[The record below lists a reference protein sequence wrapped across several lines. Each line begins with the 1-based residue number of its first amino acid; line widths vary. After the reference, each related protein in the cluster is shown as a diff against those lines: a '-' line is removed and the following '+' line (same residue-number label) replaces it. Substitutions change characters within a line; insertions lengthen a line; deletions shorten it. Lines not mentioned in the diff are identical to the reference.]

1 MGAVPQPA
9 TIFAHARLLPAAHR
23 SMSAHPFL
31 AGLRHSPDYL
41 LQNLDLVNRR
51 GLVVHI
57 NENIYRQAS
66 FLDERM
72 FTPHT
77 QGAWFPLELLFEATR
92 ELTPPQAPH
101 YIFHTGHCGSTL
113 ISRLLGEL
121 PRAFS
126 LREPLT
132 LLALAMMQR
141 ELDMPG
147 TALDGDAWRRL
158 LHLSLQLLSRTY
170 RKDDRPLIKLTSG
183 AGNLAEMLLARNRES
198 RAVLLYLPLET
209 WLATMLR
216 AEETRENGRAY
227 AAAWLADFHRLTG
240 RTDIRQGTLNDAQQF
255 SLNWLTELLC
265 FKRTRDAAPG
275 RTRLLDF
282 ETFLAAPA
290 EQLEILADFL
300 ELDTS
305 RNQAEVL
312 VNGPWMQCY
321 AKIPSQRF
329 DREMRRRELDEARQ
343 RLAAEIRAGLTWAE
357 SLCRETPVLA
367 PLAVHLHTH

>member
-1 MGAVPQPA
+1 MGTISQPA
-9 TIFAHARLLPAAHR
+9 TIFAHAHLFSAVHR
-23 SMSAHPFL
+23 SMSTHPFL
-31 AGLRHSPDYL
+31 AGLRQSPDYL

-57 NENIYRQAS
+57 NESIYRQAS

-77 QGAWFPLELLFEATR
+77 QGAWFPLEMLFEATR
-92 ELTPPQAPH
+92 GLTVPLAPH
-101 YIFHTGHCGSTL
+101 YIFHVGHCGSTL

-121 PRAFS
+121 PRVFS

-132 LLALAMMQR
+132 LLALAITQR
-141 ELDMPG
+141 ELDTPG
-147 TALDGDAWRRL
+147 APLDGNAWRRL
-158 LHLSLQLLSRTY
+158 LQLSLQLLSRTY
-170 RKDDRPLIKLTSG
+170 RKDDRSLIKLTSG
-183 AGNLAEMLLARNRES
+183 AGNLAEMLLANNNAS
-198 RAVLLYLPLET
+198 RAVLLYLPLKT

-227 AAAWLADFHRLTG
+227 AAAWLADFHRLTD
-240 RTDIRQGTLNDAQQF
+240 RTDIRQGTLRDAQQF

-265 FKRTRDAAPG
+265 FKRARDAAPG

-300 ELDTS
+300 ELDSS

-312 VNGPWMQCY
+312 VNGPLMQSY

-343 RLAAEIRAGLTWAE
+343 RLAAEIRTGLEWAE
-357 SLCRETPVLA
+357 SLCRETPALA
-367 PLAVHLHTH
+367 PLAVHLRTR